1 MENEIWAVLAVSVIA
16 TQACR
21 TLPAYIFRNV
31 RFSPQFEAYLE
42 HLPIAVV
49 GSVVIQECIGPSGAF
64 KMNAAFCIATAACA
78 LFAWRTRS
86 MLGTTAFGVLVVWL
100 LRTIKPGVF

>member
-1 MENEIWAVLAVSVIA
+1 MENEVWSILAVSVIA

-31 RFSPQFEAYLE
+31 RFSSKFEAYLE

-49 GSVVIQECIGPSGAF
+49 GSVVIQECVGPSGALNF
-64 KMNAAFCIATAACA
+64 NGAFSIATVACV

-86 MLGTTAFGVLVVWL
+86 MLGTTAFGCAVVWL
-100 LRTIKPGVF
+100 LRSVKPGLF